1 MAQPNDLLHV
11 VGVLAGLPTLLLPVP
26 LGSAHAA
33 LKPGGTLE
41 QLGVGEQKVS
51 EADMRRL
58 GRWRATLLGVSAFHV
73 LAGVAG
79 VLGGVLGIDPS
90 HADLKMPALQNSGQ
104 GLGFKLGHTVID
116 RKTLT
121 SAAVKMVTG
130 FTTVY
135 AVLLA
140 LGEKPGGSEGA
151 GTAAHVCELSAAQVS
166 MVQSVLQERN
176 ASCSFNMTVD
186 AVLAM

>member
-1 MAQPNDLLHV
+1 M
-11 VGVLAGLPTLLLPVP
+11 
-26 LGSAHAA
+26 
-33 LKPGGTLE
+33 
-41 QLGVGEQKVS
+41 
-51 EADMRRL
+51 
-58 GRWRATLLGVSAFHV
+58 
-73 LAGVAG
+73 
-79 VLGGVLGIDPS
+79 
-90 HADLKMPALQNSGQ
+90 QNNGQ

-121 SAAVKMVTG
+121 SAGAALVTG

-140 LGEKPGGSEGA
+140 LGKNPGASAGA
-151 GTAAHVCELSAAQVS
+151 GAAVDVCELSATQVS

>member
-1 MAQPNDLLHV
+1 MC
-11 VGVLAGLPTLLLPVP
+11 
-26 LGSAHAA
+26 
-33 LKPGGTLE
+33 
-41 QLGVGEQKVS
+41 
-51 EADMRRL
+51 
-58 GRWRATLLGVSAFHV
+58 
-73 LAGVAG
+73 
-79 VLGGVLGIDPS
+79 
-90 HADLKMPALQNSGQ
+90 HADLETPAWQNGGQ
-104 GLGFKLGHTVID
+104 GLGFKVGHTVID

-121 SAAVKMVTG
+121 SAAAKLVTG

-140 LGEKPGGSEGA
+140 LGGKPGGSAGA
-151 GTAAHVCELSAAQVS
+151 GAAANVCELSAAQVS

>member
-1 MAQPNDLLHV
+1 
-11 VGVLAGLPTLLLPVP
+11 
-26 LGSAHAA
+26 
-33 LKPGGTLE
+33 
-41 QLGVGEQKVS
+41 
-51 EADMRRL
+51 
-58 GRWRATLLGVSAFHV
+58 
-73 LAGVAG
+73 
-79 VLGGVLGIDPS
+79 
-90 HADLKMPALQNSGQ
+90 MPALQNSGQ

-121 SAAVKMVTG
+121 SAAAKMGTG
-130 FTTVY
+130 CTTIY

-140 LGEKPGGSEGA
+140 LGGKPGASAGA
-151 GTAAHVCELSAAQVS
+151 GAAADVCELSATQVS

>member
-1 MAQPNDLLHV
+1 
-11 VGVLAGLPTLLLPVP
+11 
-26 LGSAHAA
+26 
-33 LKPGGTLE
+33 
-41 QLGVGEQKVS
+41 
-51 EADMRRL
+51 
-58 GRWRATLLGVSAFHV
+58 
-73 LAGVAG
+73 
-79 VLGGVLGIDPS
+79 
-90 HADLKMPALQNSGQ
+90 MPALQNSGQ

-121 SAAVKMVTG
+121 SAAAKMVTG
-130 FTTVY
+130 FTTIY

-140 LGEKPGGSEGA
+140 LGKNPGGSA
-151 GTAAHVCELSAAQVS
+151 TAAGVCELSAAQVS